1 MNKKELYHLAELA
14 GELVEYE
21 GAGPVNGRI
30 FVYSDK
36 DEIRSVFW
44 ENLEAVMESIDA
56 EPVDVLGTQYSGE
69 HIANELKPHRE
80 VFYFD
85 YPGGRIEVNGKKAQ
99 SRISVLKDLSEGYGI
114 EEAIDTHYTKG
125 LDQEKVGIYIDPVL
139 GDDGCLKSEY
149 REELEQ
155 IMDIKKGKGQAPFG
169 DSSIDL

>member
-1 MNKKELYHLAELA
+1 MNMKEFYHLAELA

-21 GAGPVNGRI
+21 GAGPVNGRV

-114 EEAIDTHYTKG
+114 EEAIDTHYSDPETLEKAG
-125 LDQEKVGIYIDPVL
+125 IDIKDALD
-139 GDDGCLKSEY
+139 DDDRLEEGYSEDLK
-149 REELEQ
+149 Q
-155 IMDIKKGKGQAPFG
+155 IMEIKRDKGQAPFG
-169 DSSIDL
+169 DSSGDP